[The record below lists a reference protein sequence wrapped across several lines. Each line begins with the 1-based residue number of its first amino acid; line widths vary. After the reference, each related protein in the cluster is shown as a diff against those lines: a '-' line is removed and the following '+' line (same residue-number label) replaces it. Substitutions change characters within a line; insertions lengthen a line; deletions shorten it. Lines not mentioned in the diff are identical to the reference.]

1 MNLLFERVLESD
13 EARIA
18 EIYNIIKICGEDMSD
33 TQDLHHWENPYQ
45 TESIKK
51 HCTERE
57 VFVVKDLELDKYV
70 HTFQLEFLEFP
81 QSQQKDP
88 AQETNYVAEINK
100 FATIPEVAGR
110 GVGKASMEYIEDYC
124 RSRNVF
130 KIILDVYDK
139 NEHAIKFYQKRGFTI
154 IGSKPTRRFS
164 VYMMEK
170 LL

>member
-1 MNLLFERVLESD
+1 MKLLFERVFESD
-13 EARIA
+13 DERIA
-18 EIYNIIKICGEDMSD
+18 EIYNIIKICGDDMSD
-33 TQDLHHWENPYQ
+33 TQDLHHWKNPYQ
-45 TESIKK
+45 TDAIKK
-51 HCTERE
+51 HCAARE

-70 HTFQLEFLEFP
+70 HTFQLEFSEFP
-81 QSQQKDP
+81 ESKMDDP
-88 AQETNYVAEINK
+88 AQVKKYIAEINK